1 MLSLVKIY
9 FLIKKKHR
17 KNRELKVL
25 IFYFPLKTYNENLI
39 ELINILKK
47 NTNLLILLI
56 HNKYSEYILIKQ
68 Q

>member
-1 MLSLVKIY
+1 MLSLVKIH

-25 IFYFPLKTYNENLI
+25 IFYFPLKSYNKNLM

-47 NTNLLILLI
+47 KYKSFNFTNP
-56 HNKYSEYILIKQ
+56 
-68 Q
+68 